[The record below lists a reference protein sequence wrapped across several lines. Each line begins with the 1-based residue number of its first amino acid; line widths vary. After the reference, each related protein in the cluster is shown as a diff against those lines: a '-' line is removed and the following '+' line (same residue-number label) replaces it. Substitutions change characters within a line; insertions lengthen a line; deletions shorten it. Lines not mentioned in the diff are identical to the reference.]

1 MTMAIST
8 ACISPSG
15 YRIQVLKTF
24 VKLSPK
30 LSTANTMQWLPSGLS
45 RMFSDKIFTAGVVR
59 ARQKNSGIVGLGRV
73 FLTPPWRQQRRKL
86 LKNLRDNPLSYSAP
100 FFQRRLC
107 IKLRQG
113 CAADAP
119 RQFLHHIDH
128 TGQIRQ
134 SQDEPV
140 HAAVLLPDAAPG

>member
-1 MTMAIST
+1 MTMAISI
-8 ACISPSG
+8 ACIFRSDC
-15 YRIQVLKTF
+15 RIQVLKTC
-24 VKLSPK
+24 VKLLPK
-30 LSTANTMQWLPSGLS
+30 QSTANTIQWLPSGLS
-45 RMFSDKIFTAGVVR
+45 RLFDKIFTAGVVR

-128 TGQIRQ
+128 TGRIRQ
-134 SQDEPV
+134 SQGEPV
-140 HAAVLLPDAAPG
+140 HAAVPLPDAAPG